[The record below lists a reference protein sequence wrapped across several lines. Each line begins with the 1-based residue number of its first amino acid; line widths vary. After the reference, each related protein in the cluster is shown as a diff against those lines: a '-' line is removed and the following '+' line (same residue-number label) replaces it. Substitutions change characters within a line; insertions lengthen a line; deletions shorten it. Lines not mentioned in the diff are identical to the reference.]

1 MNIKLSE
8 LRMVIR
14 EILLAEQA
22 RQGSQA
28 YAGTLGMGLDVPASS
43 PKAGEAADQCQI
55 LRDEIES
62 TTEQYNLEKDQ
73 QKKKT
78 LQDQLRLLQQ
88 NHDKTCGP

>member
-1 MNIKLSE
+1 MIIKLSE
-8 LRMVIR
+8 LRRIIR
-14 EILLAEQA
+14 EILLTEQA
-22 RQGSQA
+22 KQGSQA
-28 YAGTLGMGLDVPASS
+28 YAGALGVGLDVPGSS
-43 PKAGEAADQCQI
+43 PKPGEAASQCQI

-62 TTEQYNLEKDQ
+62 TTEQYNSESDQ